1 MPNLPTTMGFA
12 LAALLSA
19 LPATAAEFA
28 VKDLSGEQYCLPE
41 AFLEAL
47 QTSFPGAVRCSAHPA
62 GTIEVVITPAAD
74 ELPVECHDSEAGGS
88 FCKYAADVYLAAQYQ
103 GRWYAKTT
111 SYAWTPV
118 DDLAQL
124 PAASHWAPWG
134 GTGSLTFQFDAN
146 SIDLN
151 TSQVV
156 ALPEGTEVYVGIAPA
171 GSRNF
176 TARTVTRI
184 YPVSPP

>member
-1 MPNLPTTMGFA
+1 MPNLPTTMGLA

-28 VKDLSGEQYCLPE
+28 VKDLSGEMFCLPE
-41 AFLEAL
+41 AFGEAL
-47 QTSFPGAVRCSAHPA
+47 QTLSPSAALCSPHPA
-62 GTIEVVITPAAD
+62 GTIEVVITPEAD
-74 ELPVECHDSEAGGS
+74 ELPVECHDSDVSGR
-88 FCKYAADVYLAAQYQ
+88 FCMYAADVYLAAQYQ

-134 GTGSLTFQFDAN
+134 GTGSLGFQFYAN

-156 ALPEGTEVYVGIAPA
+156 ALPEGTEVYVGITPA
-171 GSRNF
+171 GTRRF
-176 TARTVTRI
+176 APEMVTRI
-184 YPVSPP
+184 YPLPSP